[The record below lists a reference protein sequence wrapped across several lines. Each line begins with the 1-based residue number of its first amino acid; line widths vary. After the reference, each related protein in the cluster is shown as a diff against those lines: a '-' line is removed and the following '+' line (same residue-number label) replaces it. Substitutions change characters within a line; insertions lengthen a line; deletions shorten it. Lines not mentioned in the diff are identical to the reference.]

1 MVHATHHKRKPKAC
15 EMTHRRGVD
24 PIVVPTR
31 EDTFGLEA
39 QVEGL
44 NVASRRSK
52 SPRSHGLHDGA
63 ESIAVPAASKLWEG

>member
-1 MVHATHHKRKPKAC
+1 M
-15 EMTHRRGVD
+15 
-24 PIVVPTR
+24 

-52 SPRSHGLHDGA
+52 SPRSHGLHDDA
-63 ESIAVPAASKLWEG
+63 ESIAVPAASKLWERW

>member
-1 MVHATHHKRKPKAC
+1 MVHETRHKRDPKAC
-15 EMTHRRGVD
+15 EMTQVLY
-24 PIVVPTR
+24 TATATAM

-52 SPRSHGLHDGA
+52 SLRSHGLHDGA